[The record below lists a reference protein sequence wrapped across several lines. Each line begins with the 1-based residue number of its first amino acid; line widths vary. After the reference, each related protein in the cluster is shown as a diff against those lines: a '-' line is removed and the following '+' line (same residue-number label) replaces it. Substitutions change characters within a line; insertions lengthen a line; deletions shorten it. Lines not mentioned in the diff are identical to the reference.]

1 METLWFSIYSI
12 ILSAYSGII
21 IYIDQRYWPL
31 FFFFF
36 LVLFLSDFAFRVK
49 VAPYNQFGSDWKWKN
64 ESESHSGSGAF
75 FFSILG
81 NSLRK
86 IDIDS
91 SLYVWWHS
99 PEDLWYSTFV
109 WEVLII
115 DSVSILVSDLFKL
128 SISS

>member
-12 ILSAYSGII
+12 MLSACSDIM
-21 IYIDQRYWPL
+21 IYVDQRYWL
-31 FFFFF
+31 VFFFFF
-36 LVLFLSDFAFRVK
+36 WYCFCLSLVSGWRWPHRINLEVFESE
-49 VAPYNQFGSDWKWKN
+49 KN
-64 ESESHSGSGAF
+64 ESESCSGNGV

-86 IDIDS
+86 IDINS

-99 PEDLWYSTFV
+99 SEALWSWTLV